1 MKTRRCSS
9 ITTSRLGRVS
19 HQGFVISHVMHS
31 LPSSRFRCCCRGS
44 RLWPT
49 LSLANFGSLSSST
62 GLYAEGDGDEPSS
75 FVWDG
80 AVDEI
85 RQDRIPDIDY
95 QTRLDEE
102 VDEDPAEAPP
112 DHESLVPPLRTS
124 DVRYWSDYNRVYYLP
139 RSIHKLPD
147 LADWEAED
155 GDWQGGKE
163 TFFRYN
169 LDNALMDDSF
179 RLFVEECDNFQGL
192 QLFTDNSS
200 FGSFANA
207 LLTAFRDEFP
217 KQPTLMFAV
226 LSDSVPE
233 DLEVEDIRGIRK
245 ALNDALCL
253 HGLNELS
260 TMSIPLQS
268 PNNWVHGPWTAELI
282 TNLRDLH
289 ETSAI
294 MSAHFETT
302 TLPLRLKARSPLYGF
317 CNQLNVYGNTPFA
330 ELSGAFPASSID
342 ALDCKVHY
350 FTMSQP
356 NCPGRGSP
364 PLCRR
369 DVTRGWAELARR
381 QLDDFSAGSALRA
394 TSHSLNE
401 YPLPSS
407 YPSFFRA
414 QHSSAEP
421 RYTPRGILARPRSMP
436 MVSTLA
442 SGTALPRLL
451 TQYAD
456 FVGRCVRRK
465 VNWGM
470 VGIDEDE
477 ARELR
482 DDLWTLRDNFGERLE
497 PSGDD
502 GEGLGEDEEV

>member
-1 MKTRRCSS
+1 KTRRCSS

-19 HQGFVISHVMHS
+19 LRG
-31 LPSSRFRCCCRGS
+31 LPSSRFRHCCRGS
-44 RLWPT
+44 RRTVHGYSNLTERVHFPRITCHRVWPT

-62 GLYAEGDGDEPSS
+62 GLYAEGYWDEPSS

-102 VDEDPAEAPP
+102 IDEDPAEAPP

-169 LDNALMDDSF
+169 L
-179 RLFVEECDNFQGL
+179 GL

-233 DLEVEDIRGIRK
+233 NLDVEDIRGIRK

-260 TMSIPLQS
+260 TMTIPLQS

-294 MSAHFETT
+294 MSAHFETM

-317 CNQLNVYGNTPFA
+317 CNQLNVCGNTPFA
-330 ELSGAFPASSID
+330 ELSGTFPASSID
-342 ALDCKVHY
+342 ALDCKVHC
-350 FTMSQP
+350 F
-356 NCPGRGSP
+356 
-364 PLCRR
+364 
-369 DVTRGWAELARR
+369 VK
-381 QLDDFSAGSALRA
+381 AGAS
-394 TSHSLNE
+394 SHSLNE

-407 YPSFFRA
+407 YPSFFGA
-414 QHSSAEP
+414 QHSNAELQLP
-421 RYTPRGILARPRSMP
+421 QPRSMP

-442 SGTALPRLL
+442 SGWALPRLL

-456 FVGRCVRRK
+456 FVDRCVRRK
-465 VNWGM
+465 INWGM

-482 DDLWTLRDNFGERLE
+482 DDL
-497 PSGDD
+497 
-502 GEGLGEDEEV
+502 